1 MLSKFKKS
9 SLVFLFTLILFGI
22 TDFIFSNFIYK
33 KKINIRYDCYEYI
46 DHNLN
51 GEYFLDYKL
60 VPLTI
65 MIFAV
70 CIYLFCIRLFLL
82 QKIQLSIY
90 FSFIVLS
97 CFFIIFC
104 GYFEEW
110 KSYDRHRKRSQV
122 TFYFDNK
129 ILENNLSVSNL
140 KNCEFV
146 HA

>member
-1 MLSKFKKS
+1 MVGRVICEKAECIENNMKN
-9 SLVFLFTLILFGI
+9 LFYYSTISYMLILFVMLGGAI
-22 TDFIFSNFIYK
+22 FFIFS
-33 KKINIRYDCYEYI
+33 
-46 DHNLN
+46 
-51 GEYFLDYKL
+51 FLDYKL

-110 KSYDRHRKRSQV
+110 KSY
-122 TFYFDNK
+122 
-129 ILENNLSVSNL
+129 
-140 KNCEFV
+140 
-146 HA
+146 